1 MNKKT
6 KTIISGAIAFLLV
19 ITFVGLIVGLTRRKN
34 SNDDPELPSEIPQ
47 VYTINYLA
55 VEDGTVT
62 GVYAPLFKSDGVY
75 PVCYT
80 VGEEFTVSD
89 LYGRTKRTPAP
100 EEWGFGSAEIVTGIF
115 QDPYDGRR
123 DFEFL
128 GWFLDEQCTQAFT
141 YSAMKEV
148 SGNIVLY
155 AKLSVGYWTAYY

>member
-1 MNKKT
+1 MNRKT
-6 KTIISGAIAFLLV
+6 KTILSGAIAFLLV

-34 SNDDPELPSEIPQ
+34 PNAAPDSPSEIPQ

-55 VEDGTVT
+55 VENGKVT
-62 GVYAPLFKSDGVY
+62 GVYTPLFKSDGVY

-89 LYGRTKRTPAP
+89 LYGRTNRTPVP
-100 EEWGFGSAEIVTGIF
+100 ESWGFGSAEIVTGVF
-115 QDPYDGRR
+115 QDPYNGRR

-128 GWFLDEQCTQAFT
+128 GWFLDDECTQAFT
-141 YSAMKEV
+141 RSAMRELCGDV
-148 SGNIVLY
+148 VLF